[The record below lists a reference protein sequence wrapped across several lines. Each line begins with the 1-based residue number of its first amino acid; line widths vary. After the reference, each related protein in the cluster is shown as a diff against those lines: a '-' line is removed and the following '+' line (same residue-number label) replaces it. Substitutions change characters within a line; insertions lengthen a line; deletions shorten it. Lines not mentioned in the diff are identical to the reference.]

1 MDMQQVSYFI
11 KVAETENISRA
22 AELLYVSQPT
32 LSRVVKRLEEELGC
46 SLFSHR
52 GKNISLTESGRAF
65 YARAQEMLQ
74 LFQRTRE
81 ELNSL
86 SGAGRESVTVQL
98 RCMSGLFLELLGGFM
113 AEEENTLVQLLQS
126 DNGGV
131 ERGAYDLLLSPAK
144 EPVAAA
150 SSRPILKEEIF
161 IGVSGASPLAEKPV
175 LTVEDLAGERYVSIA
190 ANRYFYQ
197 LTLPH
202 RQEMGCRAP
211 CSLYCD
217 DMVAVRNLIRDQG
230 YISHIPQYT
239 WTGEDLRGVSLKRVE
254 GFPLY
259 RYITLTVNGD
269 AGRNRAA
276 LRLRQY
282 LLRALEERGLLYS
295 DGE

>member
-52 GKNISLTESGRAF
+52 GKNIYLTESGRAF
-65 YARAQEMLQ
+65 YVRAQEMVR
-74 LFQRTRE
+74 LFQRTRDE
-81 ELNSL
+81 IGSL
-86 SGAGRESVTVQL
+86 SQAGPESITVQL

-113 AEEENTLVQLLQS
+113 EGEQNTQVQLLQS

-131 ERGAYDLLLSPAK
+131 ERSAYDILISPVK
-144 EPVAAA
+144 EPVVTT

-161 IGVSGASPLAEKPV
+161 MGVSSESPLAEKPA
-175 LTVEDLAGERYVSIA
+175 LTVEDLAEERYVSIA
-190 ANRYFYQ
+190 ENRYFYQ
-197 LTLPH
+197 FTLPH
-202 RQEMGCRAP
+202 RREMGCRAA

-217 DMVAVRNLIRDQG
+217 DMVAVRNLIRDEG
-230 YISHIPQYT
+230 YVSHIPQYT
-239 WTGEDLRGVSLKRVE
+239 WAEKDLGGVSLKRVE

-259 RYITLTVNGD
+259 RYITLTLNED

-295 DGE
+295 DGA